1 LDMLHWAEDGWL
13 RRRFEHVIVLVI
25 LTLIAILNRIGFFD
39 ESRTQQSQR
48 VWSDVN

>member
-1 LDMLHWAEDGWL
+1 
-13 RRRFEHVIVLVI
+13 LVI